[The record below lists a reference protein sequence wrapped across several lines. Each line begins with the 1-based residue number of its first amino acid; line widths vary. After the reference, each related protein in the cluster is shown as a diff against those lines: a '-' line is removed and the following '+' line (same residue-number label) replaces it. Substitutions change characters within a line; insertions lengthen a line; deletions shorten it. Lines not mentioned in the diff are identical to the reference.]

1 MSNDVLIGILL
12 LIIVALIL
20 YIIPTIYRIKF
31 LESALKDSHQ
41 HFIEHVLLSELS
53 TEMDNVEK
61 FKNDFNEK
69 WNKVCES
76 MKEFGNHV

>member
-1 MSNDVLIGILL
+1 MSNETVIGILL

-41 HFIEHVLLSELS
+41 HFIEYVLLSELP
-53 TEMDNVEK
+53 TEMSDVEE
-61 FKNDFNEK
+61 FKNDFNGK

-76 MKEFGNHV
+76 MKGLNNRV

>member
-1 MSNDVLIGILL
+1 MSNEAVIGILL
-12 LIIVALIL
+12 LIIVGLIL

-41 HFIEHVLLSELS
+41 HFIEYVLLSELP
-53 TEMDNVEK
+53 TEMDNAEK

-76 MKEFGNHV
+76 MKGLSDRV